1 VEPRLSAESQ
11 PWVREGAERES
22 LYPFDADALP
32 VPEAAIA
39 VDMEW
44 PRRKRELDAL
54 LASLDGC

>member
-22 LYPFDADALP
+22 LYPFDPLP
-32 VPEAAIA
+32 APSDVAIA
-39 VDMEW
+39 VGVEW
-44 PRRKRELDAL
+44 PRLKRELDAL